1 MSISLSWLL
10 MEKVCISWKVV
21 GHLSYDIACGVKKL
35 IPFVHG
41 YDIDGEDLD
50 LLMHHFVL
58 QPVYTSTD
66 NSTTQDLQKESPDE
80 PYGAHPGLLAN

>member
-1 MSISLSWLL
+1 
-10 MEKVCISWKVV
+10 MEKVYLSWKFV

-58 QPVYTSTD
+58 QPVYTSITI
-66 NSTTQDLQKESPDE
+66 STTQDLQKESLDK
-80 PYGAHPGLLAN
+80 PYEAQPGLLAN